1 MATGMATQLKDMA
14 RSAPGAARGARPLA
28 TRREDLIGM
37 TIAFWPITALFFD
50 GRNHNNKTGQESFF
64 SLAHIVLYT
73 GMSVFAV
80 YLGLVLAKYQ
90 ARAGARPLRGIVDL
104 KAIPVGY
111 GVAFLG
117 LCLLGIAG
125 PTDLLWH
132 SLYGFEINVEAIV
145 SPPHLALF
153 FGGLLVSST
162 GIRSMWAKR
171 DLAPDM
177 RTFAPALM
185 SAILFT
191 GILTFITM
199 YTSALMT
206 NVAPTS
212 AFVNDIKQNFHDTVT
227 NQTIGLTEGLRGYG
241 DNLFPYHYYTVSH
254 ALASMVITTL
264 VLLGPT
270 LLILR
275 RWRVPFPAFT
285 IMYLVVGLMNCIMT
299 QYRDA
304 WILIPLVIAGLTVD
318 LLQRGLVR
326 GPSDRLTL
334 GGIRLIGPVAAAAL
348 WFSYYAV
355 MAIHLGIGWRPPTW
369 VGANVLGVMAGFGVA
384 FLVAPPS
391 YGPRLVEGGDDAL
404 PTDALA
410 AD

>member
-1 MATGMATQLKDMA
+1 MATGMTTQIKDLA
-14 RSAPGAARGARPLA
+14 RTAPGAARGARPLA

-37 TIAFWPITALFFD
+37 AIAFWPITALFFD

-90 ARAGARPLRGIVDL
+90 ARAGARPLRGMVDL

-111 GVAFLG
+111 GVSLIG

-125 PTDLLWH
+125 PWDLLWH

-171 DLAPDM
+171 DLAPDF
-177 RTFAPALM
+177 RTFLPALM
-185 SAILFT
+185 SGILFT

-206 NVAPTS
+206 NVGPTS
-212 AFVNDIKQNFHDTVT
+212 AFVDDVKQNFHDVIS
-227 NQTIGLTEGLRGYG
+227 NQTVGLTEGLRGYG

-254 ALASMVITTL
+254 ALAAMVITTL

-270 LLILR
+270 LLMLR

-285 IMYLVVGLMNCIMT
+285 VMYLAIGLLNYVMT
-299 QYRDA
+299 EYRDA
-304 WILIPLVIAGLTVD
+304 WLLIPLVIAGLTVD
-318 LLQRGLVR
+318 LLQRALAPGSGR
-326 GPSDRLTL
+326 RLTL
-334 GGIRLIGPVAAAAL
+334 GGIRLVGPVTAAAL

-355 MAIHLGIGWRPPTW
+355 MAIHLGIGWKPPTW

-391 YGPRLVEGGDDAL
+391 YGPRLVEGGDDL
-404 PTDALA
+404 PPEALA

>member
-1 MATGMATQLKDMA
+1 MATGMTTQIKDLA
-14 RSAPGAARGARPLA
+14 RTAPGAARGARPLA

-37 TIAFWPITALFFD
+37 AIAFWPITALFFD

-90 ARAGARPLRGIVDL
+90 ARAGARPLRGMVDL

-111 GVAFLG
+111 GVSLIG

-125 PTDLLWH
+125 PWDLLWH

-171 DLAPDM
+171 DLAPDF
-177 RTFAPALM
+177 RTFLPALM
-185 SAILFT
+185 SGILFT

-206 NVAPTS
+206 NVGPTS
-212 AFVNDIKQNFHDTVT
+212 AFVDDVKQNFHDVIS
-227 NQTIGLTEGLRGYG
+227 NQTVGLTEGLRGYG

-270 LLILR
+270 LLMLR

-285 IMYLVVGLMNCIMT
+285 VMYLAIGLLNCVMT

-304 WILIPLVIAGLTVD
+304 WLLIPLVIAGLTVD
-318 LLQRGLVR
+318 LLQRALAP
-326 GPSDRLTL
+326 GPNRRLTL
-334 GGIRLIGPVAAAAL
+334 GGIRLVGPVTAAAL

-355 MAIHLGIGWRPPTW
+355 MAIHLGIGWKPPTW

-391 YGPRLVEGGDDAL
+391 YGPRLVEGGDDL
-404 PTDALA
+404 PPEALA